1 MLGSLRSILP
11 SKNPTAAASP
21 NHLIAA
27 IFVLALPQPG
37 SGPAHAHAAGRQVAG
52 ASPGDGG
59 GAGARGRERRRAAW
73 SRGPATPVGRRP
85 SCAPGP
91 PGSAT
96 REGCGSTEP
105 VILERPQTNPVE
117 TPCLLYLQCSKQLA
131 EITFVEVVSEA
142 KTMEVYTEEEYCGT
156 CQGQRLENSQINSG
170 HKQILLFKKY
180 FKLEFPSSS
189 CELKLLSLGGKAKV
203 QIGEILLGI
212 RHASIDI
219 SRGISPLGKNIN
231 MQRVQTMMDSMGTKL
246 SPGAQQ
252 LLNMVQFQQK
262 NQAAIGGLFQGIF
275 GTRNLTEIGKV
286 IGSSRTTGLSEEGL
300 SSHECIETNP
310 IFTSQME
317 ETKGSKEIF
326 ILNGESTE
334 TRDAS
339 NLANGINNKKTEYD
353 SEASARDADEHK
365 FAGGDLQELVSTYL
379 CKQNNG
385 EQNSFSSDM
394 LPFLRNLCSQVNEL
408 RIGEKTKAVKHDVTE
423 EDGTCDR
430 LYQQTFC
437 VELEKHITEHMESM
451 EQRLKDYID
460 HRINILQDDLDKKF
474 VSLTKLIE
482 NAGVKRTAT
491 KEIERGAFLT
501 NGDV

>member
-1 MLGSLRSILP
+1 MEPGPGNTSGS
-11 SKNPTAAASP
+11 AAVVCA
-21 NHLIAA
+21 
-27 IFVLALPQPG
+27 
-37 SGPAHAHAAGRQVAG
+37 
-52 ASPGDGG
+52 
-59 GAGARGRERRRAAW
+59 RAAW
-73 SRGPATPVGRRP
+73 KCNKGGLREVLRLVMAAADNSEGGVGGESPHR
-85 SCAPGP
+85 
-91 PGSAT
+91 
-96 REGCGSTEP
+96 TEP

-189 CELKLLSLGGKAKV
+189 CELKLLSLGGKEKV

-212 RHASIDI
+212 RYASIDI

-262 NQAAIGGLFQGIF
+262 QNQATIGGLFQGIF

-286 IGSSRTTGLSEEGL
+286 IGSSRTTGQSEDGL

>member
-1 MLGSLRSILP
+1 MSAPTQRPAGFQRPRGPRRSLRRRV
-11 SKNPTAAASP
+11 AAAP
-21 NHLIAA
+21 AA
-27 IFVLALPQPG
+27 SAG
-37 SGPAHAHAAGRQVAG
+37 SQ
-52 ASPGDGG
+52 
-59 GAGARGRERRRAAW
+59 RRR
-73 SRGPATPVGRRP
+73 
-85 SCAPGP
+85 C
-91 PGSAT
+91 
-96 REGCGSTEP
+96 TEP
-105 VILERPQTNPVE
+105 VILERPQTNTVE
-117 TPCLLYLQCSKQLA
+117 TPCLLYLQCSKQLV
-131 EITFVEVVSEA
+131 EIIFVEVVSEA
-142 KTMEVYTEEEYCGT
+142 KTMEVYTDEEYCGT
-156 CQGQRLENSQINSG
+156 CHGQRLDHSQINSG
-170 HKQILLFKKY
+170 HEQIVLFKKY

-203 QIGEILLGI
+203 QIGKILLGI
-212 RHASIDI
+212 RHASIGI

-231 MQRVQTMMDSMGTKL
+231 LQRVQTMMDSMGTKL

-262 NQAAIGGLFQGIF
+262 QNQAAIGGLFQGIF

-286 IGSSRTTGLSEEGL
+286 IGSSQTTGLSEEGV

-310 IFTSQME
+310 ISISQME
-317 ETKGSKEIF
+317 ETKGSEEIF

-339 NLANGINNKKTEYD
+339 NLATGINDKKTEYD
-353 SEASARDADEHK
+353 SEASARDADEQK

-379 CKQNNG
+379 CKQSNG
-385 EQNSFSSDM
+385 EQNSFNSDM

-408 RIGEKTKAVKHDVTE
+408 RIGEKTKAVKHDVAA
-423 EDGTCDR
+423 EDGTCGR
-430 LYQQTFC
+430 LYQQTFRI
-437 VELEKHITEHMESM
+437 ELEKHITEHMELI

-491 KEIERGAFLT
+491 KEIERDAFLT

>member
-1 MLGSLRSILP
+1 MEPG
-11 SKNPTAAASP
+11 
-21 NHLIAA
+21 
-27 IFVLALPQPG
+27 PG
-37 SGPAHAHAAGRQVAG
+37 SGSAAVVCARAAWKCGKGGLREVLRLVVA
-52 ASPGDGG
+52 AADSSEG
-59 GAGARGRERRRAAW
+59 GAGGESPLR
-73 SRGPATPVGRRP
+73 
-85 SCAPGP
+85 
-91 PGSAT
+91 
-96 REGCGSTEP
+96 TEP
-105 VILERPQTNPVE
+105 VILERPQTNTVE
-117 TPCLLYLQCSKQLA
+117 TPCLLYLQCSKQLV
-131 EITFVEVVSEA
+131 EIIFVEVVSEA
-142 KTMEVYTEEEYCGT
+142 KTMEVYTDEEYCGT
-156 CQGQRLENSQINSG
+156 CHGQRLDHSQINSG
-170 HKQILLFKKY
+170 HEQIVLFKKY

-203 QIGEILLGI
+203 QIGKILLGI
-212 RHASIDI
+212 RHASIGI

-231 MQRVQTMMDSMGTKL
+231 LQRVQTMMDSMGTKL

-286 IGSSRTTGLSEEGL
+286 IGSSQTTGLSEEGV

-310 IFTSQME
+310 ISISQME
-317 ETKGSKEIF
+317 ETKGSEEIF

-339 NLANGINNKKTEYD
+339 NLATGINDKKTEYD
-353 SEASARDADEHK
+353 SEASARDADEQK

-379 CKQNNG
+379 CKQSNG
-385 EQNSFSSDM
+385 EQNSFNSDM

-408 RIGEKTKAVKHDVTE
+408 RIGEKTKAVKHDVAA
-423 EDGTCDR
+423 EDGTCGR
-430 LYQQTFC
+430 LYQQTFRI
-437 VELEKHITEHMESM
+437 ELEKHITEHMELI

-491 KEIERGAFLT
+491 KEIERDAFLT